1 MISPDLIDISLL
13 NTDYNRDLYNID
25 LYNIDLNN
33 TDLIDVSL
41 RKKELFDK
49 YLIEKN
55 SKNIQVQCRM
65 NCSRNFN
72 RNLAGND
79 IASQYQRQK
88 IIQNTVRVKSSLYT
102 MNLAGLSGYQKPLNV
117 PQLVEQ
123 AGTQYFVPAKT
134 YWNQMSDRARPSNQ
148 VTKVASGA
156 AYHSSSTRHTITRNR
171 PGAMSPG
178 GIGVDI
184 KHNSY
189 DRYLN
194 KIKGKGPLRR
204 GPVNFDSISSPVYGG
219 KFTKTSII
227 NNCNCPEEDKDN
239 KQDNLIYGSANS
251 ALQDQILSMNYT
263 FKEGDFV
270 WAKKSEIDTNLY
282 KGEIINIVDEL
293 YTVKFEDNIII
304 NIPYCELTVYF
315 ECNCVPPLS
324 FIEQILLNNPNNRI
338 NPITCAEFQLGKLLN
353 KQ

>member
-1 MISPDLIDISLL
+1 MIDTDLIDISWL
-13 NTDYNRDLYNID
+13 NTDLN
-25 LYNIDLNN
+25 NIDLNN
-33 TDLIDVSL
+33 TDLIDISL

-49 YLIEKN
+49 YLIETN
-55 SKNIQVQCRM
+55 SKNIQEQCRM

-204 GPVNFDSISSPVYGG
+204 GTVNVDSISYGG
-219 KFTKTSII
+219 KFMKTSII
-227 NNCNCPEEDKDN
+227 NKCNCPE
-239 KQDNLIYGSANS
+239 QDNTQDKLIYGSTNS
-251 ALQDQILSMNYT
+251 ALQDTILSVNYT

-282 KGEIINIVDEL
+282 KGEIINITDEL

-304 NIPYCELTVYF
+304 NIPYCELIVYF
-315 ECNCVPPLS
+315 DCKCVPQLS

-338 NPITCAEFQLGKLLN
+338 NPITCTEFQLGQLLN
-353 KQ
+353 EQ